1 MHTTYQDQLLYRFGV
16 IPTTL
21 YHKEPVNFPMAWD
34 QNLFQALFQPLDV
47 RIKYKEN
54 KELSA
59 STTTCTVGCHN
70 LIHTLDWASKL
81 YLVAHY
87 LL

>member
-21 YHKEPVNFPMAWD
+21 YHKQM
-34 QNLFQALFQPLDV
+34 DV